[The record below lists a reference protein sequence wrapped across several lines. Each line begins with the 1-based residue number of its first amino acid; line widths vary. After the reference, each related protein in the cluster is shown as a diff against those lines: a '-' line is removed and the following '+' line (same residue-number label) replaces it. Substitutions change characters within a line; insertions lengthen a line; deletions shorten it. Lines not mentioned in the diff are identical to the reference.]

1 MFYLRK
7 NSIGW
12 MTFFLLS
19 FIFYACKNPVTPTP
33 PPPKPDSTSHEV
45 IWEADTLGDWNS
57 WINAV
62 WGSSPDNVWAVGW
75 ITRGDWG
82 TNIVHW
88 NGNQWEDYDY
98 FEADLNGMFGLDSNN
113 IWAVGET
120 LHGQIGEALIAHYD
134 GSTWKTVHVDYENP
148 YLMGVWASA
157 PDDVFAVGDRGTI
170 LHYDGNAWTKMD
182 SLTDKQLRDVWG
194 FAHNDVYACGAMPP
208 PGEPWEPILL
218 HYDGQRWKKIIDTTN
233 LDEHA
238 IYTVWGSSADNVY
251 FNAASWGFYHG
262 NVVDGWIK
270 EYIPDD
276 HTHIRKIRGSSD
288 YNIFQVGDYG
298 IVLHYNGHSWHRYD
312 ELLRKPGGPILSD
325 VVVFE
330 NSVFIV
336 GWDFINKGIVYR
348 GTIQN

>member
-1 MFYLRK
+1 MIWIKLLFFYL
-7 NSIGW
+7 
-12 MTFFLLS
+12 
-19 FIFYACKNPVTPTP
+19 IFYGCKNHVTSPPPTP
-33 PPPKPDSTSHEV
+33 PNPPDSTSHEV

-113 IWAVGET
+113 IWAVGAT
-120 LHGQIGEALIAHYD
+120 LHGQIGEALIARYD
-134 GSTWKTVHVDYENP
+134 GSMWRTVHIDYESP
-148 YLMGVWASA
+148 YLMAVWASA

-262 NVVDGWIK
+262 NVVDGWVK
-270 EYIPDD
+270 EYI
-276 HTHIRKIRGSSD
+276 
-288 YNIFQVGDYG
+288 
-298 IVLHYNGHSWHRYD
+298 
-312 ELLRKPGGPILSD
+312 
-325 VVVFE
+325 
-330 NSVFIV
+330 
-336 GWDFINKGIVYR
+336 
-348 GTIQN
+348 